1 MINKIRA
8 SIALPLLSLLAAC
21 STQPDGQS
29 KKVMAMGVVV
39 AVATKREADSQTVL
53 IRTDSGA
60 LVVQDMAP
68 GLEPGDRVFV
78 KRNAAN
84 VGARA

>member
-1 MINKIRA
+1 MMYKIRA
-8 SIALPLLSLLAAC
+8 TFALPLLALLVAC
-21 STQPDGQS
+21 SSQPGEQPR
-29 KKVMAMGVVV
+29 KVMMGVVV
-39 AVATKREADSQTVL
+39 AITDNMEVESQAVL
-53 IRTDSGA
+53 IRTDSGD

-78 KRNAAN
+78 KRAALT